1 VLIPNDTHSGAQWE
15 RVFVSST
22 LFSTEREGLLLGRW
36 CGRRLKH
43 FVVLMNGDHPAA
55 SIASARAGSMSKHLG
70 GPKRRSYSLK
80 LLLVAI
86 LGTNDLDL
94 HVGEQRRH
102 RSYSS

>member
-1 VLIPNDTHSGAQWE
+1 MLIPNDTHSGAQWE
-15 RVFVSST
+15 TVFVSST

-36 CGRRLKH
+36 CGRLKH
-43 FVVLMNGDHPAA
+43 FVVLINGEHPAA
-55 SIASARAGSMSKHLG
+55 SIASAPSRVYAETPGR
-70 GPKRRSYSLK
+70 PKTTKLSLK

-86 LGTNDLDL
+86 PGTNDLDL